1 MNNKFYENRI
11 GFLNKKI
18 KTKKKIIN
26 LIAILRFVTFSL
38 FAYLLYKYFSNT
50 QTIFGISSIISI
62 IIFIGFN
69 VINTY
74 LIYKFKI
81 LKELKKINEIEVK
94 SLNLE
99 FDDLPSG
106 SEYISIN
113 HNYSSDLDLFGTKS
127 LFQFINRTTTKL
139 GKDKLAFW
147 MKNINISS
155 KEIYLRQSAI
165 KELTKLIEWRQLFK
179 AIGTI
184 NNLDSFNLSIVENW
198 LFNNN
203 TFKKNTHLIVYVLS
217 VINILFIT
225 TSLLSYT
232 NIILPITVSSIN
244 LSLVFFQIKKINK
257 EHNKLDKF
265 IKSFAKIIKLIEIIE
280 QQDFK
285 SDKLIEFKNKLFDNN
300 NNNSKKAFKKIN
312 LILNSLDQRGNII
325 ASVFFNALFL
335 RDIQLVLNIEKW
347 KKNYSSNIL
356 NWINIISEIDALN
369 SIANY
374 CFNND
379 DFIFP
384 SISEKNIIYAK
395 QLGHPLIKKDAN
407 IKNDFIIET
416 LHAFKMVTGANMAG
430 KSTFLRTVG
439 INIILAS
446 IGSCVCATQFR
457 FQPVTLFTSMRTS
470 DNLSKETSYFHAELL
485 RLKKLVDISKKEKK
499 VFIILDEILKGTNSV
514 DKLNGSKRFMIKLI
528 DYPIS
533 GLIATHDLALGKL
546 ENEYKNNFSNICF
559 EIEIKADDILY
570 DYKIKQG
577 ISKNINATKLMEN
590 FKLI

>member
-11 GFLNKKI
+11 GFLNTKI

-26 LIAILRFVTFSL
+26 LIAVLRFVIFSL

-50 QTIFGISSIISI
+50 QAIFGVFSIISI
-62 IIFIGFN
+62 IIFIGLN

-74 LIYKFKI
+74 VIYKFKI
-81 LKELKKINEIEVK
+81 LKELKKINEIEIK

-184 NNLDSFNLSIVENW
+184 NNLDSFNLGIVENW

-217 VINILFIT
+217 VINIMFIT

-232 NIILPITVSSIN
+232 NIILPIIVSSIN

-265 IKSFAKIIKLIEIIE
+265 IKSFVKIIKLIEIIE

-285 SDKLIEFKNKLFDNN
+285 SDKLIELKNKLFDKD
-300 NNNSKKAFKKIN
+300 NNSKKAFKKIN

-325 ASVFFNALFL
+325 AAVFFNALFL

-347 KKNYSSNIL
+347 KNNYSSNIL
-356 NWINIISEIDALN
+356 DWINIISEIDALN

-384 SISEKNIIYAK
+384 SISEKNIICAK
-395 QLGHPLIKKDAN
+395 QLGHPLIKKEVN
-407 IKNDFIIET
+407 VRNDFFIET
-416 LHAFKMVTGANMAG
+416 LHTFKMVTGANMAG

-446 IGSCVCATQFR
+446 IGSCVCAAQFK

-485 RLKKLVDISKKEKK
+485 RLKRLIEISKKEKK

-546 ENEYKNNFSNICF
+546 EDEYKKNFSNVCF
-559 EIEIKADDILY
+559 EIEIKGDDILY

-577 ISKNINATKLMEN
+577 ISKNMNATKLMEN